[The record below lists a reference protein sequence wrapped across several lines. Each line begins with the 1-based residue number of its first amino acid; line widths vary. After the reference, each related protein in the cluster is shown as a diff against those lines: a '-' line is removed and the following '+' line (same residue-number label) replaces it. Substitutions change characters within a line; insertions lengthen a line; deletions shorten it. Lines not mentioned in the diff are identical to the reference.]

1 MKNSWLGYL
10 SSALLLFAGLLM
22 LFGGK
27 WIGAFFILLAIAG
40 LVVRIMM
47 NKKKPE

>member
-10 SSALLLFAGLLM
+10 SSALLLIAGLLM

-27 WIGAFFILLAIAG
+27 WIGAFFIFLAIGG
-40 LVVRIMM
+40 LVLRIYM
-47 NKKKPE
+47 NEKRD